1 MRDFHQPRRSA
12 VIARRGAVATS
23 HYLSSAAALEVLKSG
38 GNAVDAAVTAAAV
51 QAVVEPQ
58 MTSVGGDLFAL
69 VASADGTIE
78 GLNASGRAA
87 RAITPEHLRE
97 QGFSAVPEHHG
108 LAVTVPGGVAGW
120 CALLE
125 RHGTIGI
132 DRALAPA
139 IDIAEAGYA
148 VSPRVAFDWADM
160 GPALSAFEG
169 SRTHYLKRDGSVPS
183 AGDVLRFPA
192 LARTLRAIASDGADG
207 FYAGPVGE
215 DIVETVR
222 AAGGLLDMD
231 DLAAVSVDP
240 MTPVSAAY
248 RGREVI
254 ELPPN
259 TQGFV
264 ALLMLRILE
273 GFDLGALDPLGP
285 ERFHLELEAARL
297 AYAVR
302 GRHLADPGTMNRS
315 VESLLDAASVEALRA
330 RIDPRRRMD
339 DPGAPDTSGSD
350 TVFITCVDENRMS
363 VSLIN
368 SIFHTFGSCIA
379 TPETGIILQNR
390 GAGFVLEDGHPNCIA
405 GGKRPLHTLIPGMMR
420 TGGALT
426 HSFGVM
432 GGQYQACG
440 HAHLVTNIVDYGMNV
455 QEAIDFPRIFMDPLG
470 RDARLSAERTIPAAT
485 LDGLRQRGHDV
496 FIAASPWGGAQAIE
510 IDRERD
516 VLIAGSEPRKDGC
529 ALGY

>member
-1 MRDFHQPRRSA
+1 
-12 VIARRGAVATS
+12 
-23 HYLSSAAALEVLKSG
+23 
-38 GNAVDAAVTAAAV
+38 
-51 QAVVEPQ
+51 
-58 MTSVGGDLFAL
+58 
-69 VASADGTIE
+69 
-78 GLNASGRAA
+78 
-87 RAITPEHLRE
+87 
-97 QGFSAVPEHHG
+97 
-108 LAVTVPGGVAGW
+108 
-120 CALLE
+120 
-125 RHGTIGI
+125 
-132 DRALAPA
+132 
-139 IDIAEAGYA
+139 
-148 VSPRVAFDWADM
+148 
-160 GPALSAFEG
+160 
-169 SRTHYLKRDGSVPS
+169 
-183 AGDVLRFPA
+183 
-192 LARTLRAIASDGADG
+192 
-207 FYAGPVGE
+207 
-215 DIVETVR
+215 
-222 AAGGLLDMD
+222 
-231 DLAAVSVDP
+231 
-240 MTPVSAAY
+240 
-248 RGREVI
+248 
-254 ELPPN
+254 
-259 TQGFV
+259 
-264 ALLMLRILE
+264 
-273 GFDLGALDPLGP
+273 
-285 ERFHLELEAARL
+285 
-297 AYAVR
+297 
-302 GRHLADPGTMNRS
+302 
-315 VESLLDAASVEALRA
+315 
-330 RIDPRRRMD
+330 
-339 DPGAPDTSGSD
+339 
-350 TVFITCVDENRMS
+350 MS